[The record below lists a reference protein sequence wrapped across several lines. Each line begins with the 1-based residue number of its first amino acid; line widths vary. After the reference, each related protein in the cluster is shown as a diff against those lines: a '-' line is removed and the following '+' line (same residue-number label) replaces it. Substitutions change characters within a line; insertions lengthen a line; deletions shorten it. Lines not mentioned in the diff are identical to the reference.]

1 MHGLHSFDA
10 GHISLAVNI
19 DALCGTE
26 FVKHTFLSSYF
37 VSLKLDKGISLS
49 SLKPSM
55 QLSKSVSP

>member
-1 MHGLHSFDA
+1 MHALHSFNA

-37 VSLKLDKGISLS
+37 VSFKLEKGILQS
-49 SLKPSM
+49 
-55 QLSKSVSP
+55 